1 MLNQELRS
9 SIVRE
14 VCDRSGLDAELIF
27 RLLDLE
33 TRHRD
38 LLAWGARPNLR
49 RDITGIFE
57 DEFEKRRAENK

>member
-1 MLNQELRS
+1 MRNQELRS

-14 VCDRSGLDAELIF
+14 ICDSSGLDAELIF

-33 TRHRD
+33 TKHRD

-49 RDITGIFE
+49 RDITALFE
-57 DEFEKRRAENK
+57 EEFEKWRIEGK